1 MNTQTALPASAS
13 RRTFR
18 ERIDGLM
25 DHVIAQLDM
34 GTTARHEQQYLKTGN
49 LLGAAGKLL
58 DALQADTEASV
69 IQGTTA
75 VFMMEAGV
83 WDQTPTL
90 QRIAGEQGVTCKIEL
105 KGSHTSVDLTG
116 AEPRDRGPL
125 HQRSDQ
131 SSGQGTQGHGHLR
144 VGLNGLLVALN
155 SSVRPLK
162 SVNKTGETYANC
174 HCRPGNGRC
183 V

>member
-1 MNTQTALPASAS
+1 MNTPIALPTSAP

-49 LLGAAGKLL
+49 LLGAAGKIL

-75 VFMMEAGV
+75 IFMMEAGV
-83 WDQTPTL
+83 WDQTQTL
-90 QRIAGEQGVTCKIEL
+90 QRIAAEQGVACKIEL
-105 KGSHTSVDLTG
+105 KGSHTAVDLTG
-116 AEPRDRGPL
+116 ADRTTVVRFINEVINQAVKEL
-125 HQRSDQ
+125 KDT
-131 SSGQGTQGHGHLR
+131 GTYES
-144 VGLNGLLVALN
+144 A
-155 SSVRPLK
+155 
-162 SVNKTGETYANC
+162 
-174 HCRPGNGRC
+174 
-183 V
+183 